1 MTVTGDQGYA
11 MRTRRSTVLVTG
23 GLGYIGSYVV
33 RDLRER
39 GWQVRVLD
47 NRYRCDPTTAS
58 EIAALDGVE
67 VVEGDIRYAHMVE
80 SATQGVE
87 AVVHLAAVCMNK
99 SIADPTESLD
109 VNLMGTQNVLDAA
122 SRASVRR
129 IVYAS
134 SASVY
139 GNPTQLPMREDDKLA
154 PITPYCVAKLAGEQ
168 MLDFYAAPREAL
180 LARRCGSSTS
190 TARASRPTPT
200 TPPWCSPSSTGS
212 PPARLPVIDG
222 RGEQSMDFVHVADVA
237 RAVGMALDSAGHRR
251 GAQRRHRHA
260 DHRSPSSP
268 SCWSRSLGSDVQP
281 VFRPRE
287 VLVTRREAS
296 IERIK
301 EVLGWRAAGRHR
313 GGHRL
318 RARVA
323 QAHPRGPAA
332 LTGAG
337 QPVANPW
344 NPLAWVVG
352 EPEVGEGTW
361 IGPFCLLDGSG
372 GLIIGRGCDLAA
384 GRAGLHPLDRGA
396 LRHRPRGRHRARAG
410 GASAT
415 TRSSAPTA
423 WC

>member
-1 MTVTGDQGYA
+1 

-47 NRYRCDPTTAS
+47 NRYRCDPTTAA
-58 EIAALDGVE
+58 ELAALDGVE

-168 MLDFYAAPREAL
+168 MLDFYARRAKLSWLGLRFFNVYGPGQPTDAYYTSVVVTFLNR
-180 LARRCGSSTS
+180 LAAGES
-190 TARASRPTPT
+190 
-200 TPPWCSPSSTGS
+200 
-212 PPARLPVIDG
+212 PVIDG

-237 RAVGMALDSAGHRR
+237 RAVGMAVDSEATGELLNVGTGRQTTIADLADLLIR
-251 GAQRRHRHA
+251 SVGA
-260 DHRSPSSP
+260 
-268 SCWSRSLGSDVQP
+268 DVEPQ
-281 VFRPRE
+281 FRPRE
-287 VLVTRREAS
+287 VLVARREAS
-296 IERIK
+296 IDRIA
-301 EVLGWRAAGRHR
+301 EVLGWHPTIELEQGLASVVEWVKQTSTAA
-313 GGHRL
+313 
-318 RARVA
+318 
-323 QAHPRGPAA
+323 
-332 LTGAG
+332 
-337 QPVANPW
+337 
-344 NPLAWVVG
+344 
-352 EPEVGEGTW
+352 
-361 IGPFCLLDGSG
+361 
-372 GLIIGRGCDLAA
+372 
-384 GRAGLHPLDRGA
+384 
-396 LRHRPRGRHRARAG
+396 
-410 GASAT
+410 
-415 TRSSAPTA
+415 
-423 WC
+423 